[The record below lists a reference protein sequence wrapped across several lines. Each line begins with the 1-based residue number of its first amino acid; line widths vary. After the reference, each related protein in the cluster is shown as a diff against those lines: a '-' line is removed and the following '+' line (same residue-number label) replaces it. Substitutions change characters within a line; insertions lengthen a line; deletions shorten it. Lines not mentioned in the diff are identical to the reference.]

1 MPHPRGTGTPPPSSP
16 ACAAG
21 LRRSGIVAPLVLD
34 GPMTGAVF
42 RAYVEQVLAP
52 TLRAGDIV
60 VMDNLPV
67 HLSAAPT
74 SRRGIG
80 RRPMVFGVREAI
92 LAAGAG
98 LLFLPPYSPDLNPIE
113 QMFAK
118 LKALLR
124 KAATRSRDA
133 LWTAIGGLLDAFS
146 PAECRSYLTNCG
158 YVLV

>member
-1 MPHPRGTGTPPPSSP
+1 
-16 ACAAG
+16 
-21 LRRSGIVAPLVLD
+21 
-34 GPMTGAVF
+34 MTGAVF

-98 LLFLPPYSPDLNPIE
+98 LLFLPPYSPDLLG
-113 QMFAK
+113 A
-118 LKALLR
+118 ALPS
-124 KAATRSRDA
+124 RSSRC
-133 LWTAIGGLLDAFS
+133 S
-146 PAECRSYLTNCG
+146 PS
-158 YVLV
+158 